1 MSFFK
6 VYDLQDIPMP
16 SHERFES
23 FFENMMSK
31 RHFTYTEVGAV
42 KVS

>member
-6 VYDLQDIPMP
+6 EYDIPDIPMP
-16 SHERFES
+16 PHDRFES

-31 RHFTYTEVGAV
+31 RHITYTEVGAA